1 MKLKISEL
9 LENIEKEITAINEV
23 DLNND
28 MIQDITDAKRHL
40 KIIKDR
46 ILILDA
52 ILEYNIRFAPK
63 IVCKRIKKNK

>member
-28 MIQDITDAKRHL
+28 MIQGITDAKRHL

-46 ILILDA
+46 ILILEA
-52 ILEYNIRFAPK
+52 VLEYNIRFAPK
-63 IVCKRIKKNK
+63 MACKRR